1 MYKVQPVNGGNIRTL
16 HRNLLLPLGVK
27 LGPDYKSDDSILD
40 EDSDD
45 DSVELTDSKTQLY
58 GKRKSKEDSSK
69 GKSQFGIVEEEP
81 ELKSKKEKHVE
92 FESQPDIFSDICF
105 ESDTVIA
112 PGSKLEKSEVAITSD
127 NVSNN
132 VSTESTSH
140 PSFEES
146 SDKVIPEDISLPFQ
160 FLLPTLDDS
169 SSKEETEIT
178 ELLRQNYMI

>member
-16 HRNLLLPLGVK
+16 HRNLLLPLGVT
-27 LGPDYKSDDSILD
+27 LEPDYKSDDSILD

-69 GKSQFGIVEEEP
+69 EKSQFGMKEEKP
-81 ELKSKKEKHVE
+81 ESKKEKHVE

-112 PGSKLEKSEVAITSD
+112 PGSKLENQK
-127 NVSNN
+127 
-132 VSTESTSH
+132 
-140 PSFEES
+140 
-146 SDKVIPEDISLPFQ
+146 
-160 FLLPTLDDS
+160 
-169 SSKEETEIT
+169 
-178 ELLRQNYMI
+178 